1 MRLAISSDRNLGK
14 ELDTVEIV
22 DIGHQYT
29 QRPMKFLLPTSCIGC
44 SKFQASRIC
53 DKCINLL
60 KCRQINRCSQCA
72 LICDE
77 LKTICVSCKNRPPQF
92 DKTICMDCYGGP
104 LTNAVHDYKY
114 KHQVAIARGLVDAW
128 LQIHPMRNLMNNIDL
143 LIPVPMSTQ
152 KLNQRGFNQ
161 SWELCKWFS
170 KELKI
175 TRSSSILFR
184 SHLEAN
190 QAQANRE
197 ERMKRLQTVFDINP
211 DKINMIKNARIVLI
225 DDVMTTGATLSTIA
239 KLLKDFG
246 AQSVH
251 NWVILRTPYK

>member
-1 MRLAISSDRNLGK
+1 
-14 ELDTVEIV
+14 
-22 DIGHQYT
+22 
-29 QRPMKFLLPTSCIGC
+29 MKFLLPTACIGC

-53 DKCINLL
+53 EKCIKLL
-60 KCRQINRCSQCA
+60 KSHQKNRCTQCA

-77 LKTICVSCKNRPPQF
+77 VRGICTHCEIQTPPFDQTIC
-92 DKTICMDCYGGP
+92 IDCYGGL

-128 LQIHPMRNLMNNIDL
+128 LQINQFNDLTSNVDL
-143 LIPVPMSTQ
+143 LISIPMSSQ

-161 SWELCKWFS
+161 SWELCKSFA
-170 KELKI
+170 KQLKLA
-175 TRSSSILFR
+175 TSSSLLYR
-184 SHLEAN
+184 SHIDGN
-190 QAQANRE
+190 QAQATRK
-197 ERMKRLQTVFDINP
+197 ERMERLKTVFHINQ
-211 DKINMIKNARIVLI
+211 DKVNMIKNTRIALV

-251 NWVILRTPYK
+251 NWIILRTPYK

>member
-1 MRLAISSDRNLGK
+1 MA
-14 ELDTVEIV
+14 DTVEIV
-22 DIGHQYT
+22 DIGRQYT

-44 SKFQASRIC
+44 HKFQASRIC
-53 DKCINLL
+53 KKCINLL
-60 KCRQINRCSQCA
+60 KLHQINRCMQCA
-72 LICDE
+72 LLCE
-77 LKTICVSCKNRPPQF
+77 EPRTTCANCQNENPPF
-92 DKTICMDCYGGP
+92 DTTNCIDCYGGL

-128 LQIHPMRNLMNNIDL
+128 LHIYERSNVMNQVDL
-143 LIPVPMSTQ
+143 LLPIPMSIQ

-170 KELKI
+170 KELQI
-175 TRSSSILFR
+175 QTSASIIYR
-184 SHLEAN
+184 HHLDSN
-190 QAQANRE
+190 QAQATRD
-197 ERMKRLQTVFDINP
+197 ERMKRLEKVFYVHP
-211 DKINMIKNARIVLI
+211 EKINLVKNIRIGLI

>member
-1 MRLAISSDRNLGK
+1 
-14 ELDTVEIV
+14 
-22 DIGHQYT
+22 
-29 QRPMKFLLPTSCIGC
+29 MKFLLPTACIGC
-44 SKFQASRIC
+44 GNFQGYRIC
-53 DKCINLL
+53 EKCINLL
-60 KCRQINRCSQCA
+60 KSHQKNRCSQCA
-72 LICDE
+72 LICNEAHGICTNCEIQIPPFDQ
-77 LKTICVSCKNRPPQF
+77 TIC
-92 DKTICMDCYGGP
+92 IDCYGGL

-128 LQIHPMRNLMNNIDL
+128 LHIYERKKVMRQVDL
-143 LIPVPMSTQ
+143 LLPIPMSIQ

-170 KELKI
+170 KELQI
-175 TRSSSILFR
+175 QTSASIIYR
-184 SHLEAN
+184 HHLDSN
-190 QAQANRE
+190 QAQATRD
-197 ERMKRLQTVFDINP
+197 ERMKRLEKVFYVHP
-211 DKINMIKNARIVLI
+211 EKINLVKNIRIGLI